1 MKSEDNTWEP
11 EANLDCPDL
20 IAIFEDARKKKE
32 ATKNAEKKRK
42 SISDKPQS
50 SSSDIKPQMKKRI
63 IVEVS
68 LLTTVMINYSCL
80 SGIFVWNFYWFKGQ
94 LFWLE
99 KINSNTGV
107 KFHLL

>member
-1 MKSEDNTWEP
+1 MCIVWQKSEDNTWEP
-11 EANLDCPDL
+11 EENLDCPDL

-50 SSSDIKPQMKKRI
+50 SSSPDIKPQIKKRI

-68 LLTTVMINYSCL
+68 LLTNNKL
-80 SGIFVWNFYWFKGQ
+80 FLFVRIIWFKLLLVRFEGQ
-94 LFWLE
+94 LF
-99 KINSNTGV
+99 G
-107 KFHLL
+107 

>member
-1 MKSEDNTWEP
+1 MVKSEDNTWEP
-11 EANLDCPDL
+11 EENLDCPDL

-32 ATKNAEKKRK
+32 VTKNAEKKRK

-68 LLTTVMINYSCL
+68 LLTNDKL
-80 SGIFVWNFYWFKGQ
+80 FLFVRNIWFK
-94 LFWLE
+94 
-99 KINSNTGV
+99 
-107 KFHLL
+107 LLLV